1 MVNYVGNWIRILRMK
16 ENGYFWILKVSVDQ
30 CINWFVEG
38 TLTTRSLNRAR
49 GGTSNTI
56 SRFLMP
62 IKLLSYIVI
71 IFVEIHSLVLCATM
85 ENK

>member
-16 ENGYFWILKVSVDQ
+16 ENGYFWILKGGVDH
-30 CINWFVEG
+30 CINWFAEG
-38 TLTTRSLNRAR
+38 TLTTRSLNKAR
-49 GGTSNTI
+49 GETSNTI

-71 IFVEIHSLVLCATM
+71 IFVEIHSLILCATM

>member
-1 MVNYVGNWIRILRMK
+1 MK
-16 ENGYFWILKVSVDQ
+16 ENGYFLILKGGVDQ
-30 CINWFVEG
+30 CINWFAEV
-38 TLTTRSLNRAR
+38 TLTTRSLTRAKW
-49 GGTSNTI
+49 GTSNTT

-85 ENK
+85 KNK